1 MISVKHSFPLI
12 KFFFM
17 VVSLHKTIGFQVCIF
32 LVFSNTI
39 IAQQRNYSLSDFV
52 DSAEAHMPA
61 LLQKEAMVNA
71 AKAGVTDARHSF
83 LPTAFVGDELN
94 LGTDNSLPGSYL
106 SYGIIPSTSNGIRL
120 SNNYQSAIG
129 NIAIFQSQFE
139 LADFGLKKAKINNA
153 NAYTNLTQ
161 ADLDR
166 EKYLLKWRVGKLYF
180 EEMKNQFQLA
190 IDWQNVTRYEE
201 VYKVIEAVTLSGIK
215 AGADS
220 SLAMAE
226 LSKSRISY
234 NQTEG
239 KIRQLQQQLSYLTG
253 ININNFSIDTT
264 QIKNY
269 QDALGFISKGN
280 KPDSSNNPMIDFY
293 TKQLLLNKQTENL
306 VKKNYLP
313 KIILNATGWAR
324 GSSID
329 YNGDYK
335 SLGEG
340 LGYQRFN
347 YMVGATLVYDLFNV
361 VHRKDKLAIAHF
373 NTVASDYDLQQ
384 EQLALQN
391 VNNQAEEAIKTS
403 EKNLFEI
410 PVQIKASQDG
420 YNQKT
425 AQYKAGI
432 INLIDLTNASFVLYR
447 AQSDYV
453 QTLSDWLLAN
463 LDKAAATYNLDL
475 FIQSI
480 KK

>member
-1 MISVKHSFPLI
+1 MI
-12 KFFFM
+12 
-17 VVSLHKTIGFQVCIF
+17 VVFKKTIGFVLCLAICISR
-32 LVFSNTI
+32 LN
-39 IAQQRNYSLSDFV
+39 AQQKNYSLSDFV
-52 DSAEAHMPA
+52 DSAEHHMPV
-61 LLQKEAMVNA
+61 LLQKEALVNA

-94 LGTDNSLPGSYL
+94 IGTDNSLPGSYL
-106 SYGIIPSTSNGIRL
+106 SYGIIPSTSSGLRP
-120 SNNYQSAIG
+120 SNDYQSAVG
-129 NIAIFQSQFE
+129 NIAIFQSQYE
-139 LADFGLKKAKINNA
+139 LLDFGLKKAKIDNA
-153 NAYTNLTQ
+153 KAYVNLTQ

-180 EEMKNQFQLA
+180 EELKDQFQLA
-190 IDWQNVTRYEE
+190 IDRQNVSRYEE
-201 VYKVIEAVTLSGIK
+201 VYKVIEAVTRSGIK

-239 KIRQLQQQLSYLTG
+239 QIRQLQQQLSYLTG
-253 ININNFSIDTT
+253 VNANNFSIDTT

-269 QDALGFISKGN
+269 PDALNFISGRSDTN
-280 KPDSSNNPMIDFY
+280 SLNNPMIDFF
-293 TKQLLLNKQTENL
+293 TKQQLLNKQTENL
-306 VKKNYLP
+306 VKRNYLP
-313 KIILNATGWAR
+313 KIFLNATGWAR
-324 GSSID
+324 GSSIN
-329 YNGDYK
+329 YNGEYK

-340 LGYQRFN
+340 FGYQRFN

-361 VHRKDKLAIAHF
+361 VHRKDKLAISHY
-373 NTVASDYDLQQ
+373 NTVAGDYDLQQ
-384 EQLALQN
+384 QQLALQN
-391 VNNQAEEAIKTS
+391 INNQADAAIHTA

-420 YNQKT
+420 YDQKT

-463 LDKAAATYNLDL
+463 LDKAAATNNLDL